1 MSEVIVEFYGIP
13 RQRAGRAELPI
24 RADTVSDA
32 LAAVVKACPDLHDV
46 LLHAKL
52 APHYRLSVDGCRFVT
67 EMNERLASGTRLLL
81 LSADAG
87 G

>member
-1 MSEVIVEFYGIP
+1 MPEVIVEFYGIP
-13 RQRAGRAELPI
+13 RQRAGRADLPI

-32 LAAVVKACPDLHDV
+32 LAAVIKACPGLRDAVLHG
-46 LLHAKL
+46 KL
-52 APHYRLSVDGCRFVT
+52 TPHYRLSIDGTRFVT
-67 EMNERLASGTRLLL
+67 EMNERLLPGTRLLL